1 MGYFGKVFGR
11 LLDELRA
18 QCFASLVFGIR
29 MTDDASFDTTDPV
42 KSVIFHLLECQNDD
56 EYGLAER
63 LIESIDTFEKII
75 EAIQQ

>member
-18 QCFASLVFGIR
+18 QCFESLVFGIR
-29 MTDDASFDTTDPV
+29 MTDDAPFDITDPV

-56 EYGLAER
+56 GYDLAER